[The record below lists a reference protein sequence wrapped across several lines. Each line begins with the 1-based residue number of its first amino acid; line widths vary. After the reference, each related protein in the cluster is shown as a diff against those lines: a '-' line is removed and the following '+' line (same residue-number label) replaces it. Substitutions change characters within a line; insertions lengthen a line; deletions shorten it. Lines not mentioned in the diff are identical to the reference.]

1 MWHIK
6 NTKIGRIMHTIY
18 ECNDNIYCAYMSMQI
33 NDVIIEVHFNCT
45 LSTVMNDQNQENKFY
60 AEYQK
65 FTCKNIELFS
75 EPHNAILNLNGHIKH
90 AY

>member
-45 LSTVMNDQNQENKFY
+45 LSTVMNDQN
-60 AEYQK
+60 
-65 FTCKNIELFS
+65 
-75 EPHNAILNLNGHIKH
+75 
-90 AY
+90 